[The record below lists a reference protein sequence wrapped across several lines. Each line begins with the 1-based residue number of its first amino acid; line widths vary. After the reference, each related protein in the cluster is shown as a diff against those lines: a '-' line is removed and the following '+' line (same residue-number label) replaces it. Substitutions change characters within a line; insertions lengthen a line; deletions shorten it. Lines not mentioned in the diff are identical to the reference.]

1 MKVCVHSGFARLLA
15 VACLGCAMAR
25 SALAAPTPAPASS
38 PAQRV
43 FITEFMAANTRSL
56 LDRDR
61 DYSDWIELYNAGS
74 DPVNLEGWCLTDDR
88 RKLDKWRFPAVT
100 LPPSEYLVVFASGK
114 HRRSPGS
121 ELHTNFKLDADGEY
135 LALVRPDGKT
145 VANEFGPKFPS
156 QAADT
161 SFGLAMSN
169 PSSLLVRED
178 APKKVFVPKSD
189 IGMSWL
195 TAEFDDSSWT
205 AAQNGVG
212 FDSRG
217 TYKSRIGL
225 DLRSQMIGRNS
236 SAYLRI
242 PFVLTNNAIES
253 LKLRVRYDD
262 GFVAYLNGWE
272 VARANAPATMGWNA
286 AATAEHGSAAPI
298 SQVEHFDGNAPR
310 YWTAQLNS
318 PTRPKEHVRSPGS
331 ADRHLRLVN
340 GQMAN
345 QVNSIAFPSI
355 SDTDSDAA
363 SLDLDYRFSGTGEGT
378 ERLSILLIPNSVHSR
393 EGVGVRFEAL
403 QNLREPNLPGVFAV
417 QLLHN
422 PENGQNALTLHWDGT
437 RRSTL
442 DVPAQA
448 FHQRVFHHAR
458 IELKKIDTG
467 VNVTVTLTADPASD
481 PRGTHANSTLTA
493 TVPGM
498 KLGNQRVQVTGRIGH
513 WDQTIDVDEL
523 QFQISGSAGLMGE
536 EFDLSGQISALKQGQ
551 NILAFH
557 ALNHSNTDTNF
568 FILPELLAG
577 LGAVRT
583 TEPIY
588 LPDPTPG
595 GANRLGFPAMAP
607 PPVFSTRGG
616 VFKDTVKVELAAKSG
631 VVRYTMDG
639 SEPTANSPEYSQ
651 PVTVNR
657 SMLIKAKTF
666 LANHAPSA
674 TGIETYTILDP
685 DLANFTSNLPII
697 IINSFGRYISANNKS
712 PISVRFINS
721 RNGRTS
727 LLGAADFDGRAT
739 ANIRG
744 YSTLRQPKNS
754 MTVRLRDE
762 NGDKIKAGLFGL
774 PKESDWVLYAPY
786 SDKTLMR
793 DALAYELSN
802 AMGRYAPRT
811 RFVELYVD
819 RNGGRLN
826 GQSDYMGVYVLVE
839 RVGLGPNRLNI
850 DPAGPEDIRE
860 PAISGG
866 YLFKRDHS
874 ERYEPSFRTSQG
886 NRFFYVEPKGT
897 EITREQSAWLSGYVS
912 QFERALYGPSF
923 QDPNQ
928 GYARYLDVDA
938 FIDQHWLIEAT
949 KNIDGF
955 RYSAYVHKPR
965 EGKLTMGPAWDWNLS
980 FGNADYHEGDNPR
993 GWYYDL
999 LRDSEICWYRRL
1011 SADPEFMQRTIDRWT
1026 ELRRSVFSR
1035 TRLLRRIDEMA
1046 AELNEAQARN
1056 FRRWP
1061 ILGRSVNPNSFV
1073 GRTYQEEIDWMKEW
1087 AGRRIDWIDS
1097 QFLRAPSIKPGNGG
1111 ALTVSASSG
1120 QIYYTLD
1127 GSDPRAHGAQPSSKA
1142 LVYKGP
1148 VTVKAGETLR
1158 ARVRRGEQW
1167 SGISSNR
1174 DKQE

>member
-1 MKVCVHSGFARLLA
+1 
-15 VACLGCAMAR
+15 
-25 SALAAPTPAPASS
+25 
-38 PAQRV
+38 
-43 FITEFMAANTRSL
+43 MAANSRSL

-61 DYSDWIELYNAGS
+61 EYSDWIEIYNAGAE
-74 DPVNLEGWCLTDDR
+74 PVNLEGWSLTDDR
-88 RKLDKWRFPAVT
+88 TKLDKWQFPAVT
-100 LPPSEYLVVFASGK
+100 LPPAEYLVIFASGK
-114 HRRSPGS
+114 HRRAPGS
-121 ELHTNFKLDADGEY
+121 ELHTNFKLDAEGEY
-135 LALVRPDGKT
+135 LALVRPDGKS
-145 VANEFGPKFPS
+145 VATEFTPRFPG
-156 QAADT
+156 QTADT

-169 PSSLLVRED
+169 PNSLLVREET
-178 APKKVFVPKSD
+178 PKRVLVPSAD

-195 TAEFDDSSWT
+195 TPGFDDSSWAP
-205 AAQNGVG
+205 AANGIG

-225 DLRSQMIGRNS
+225 DVRSQMVGKNS
-236 SAYLRI
+236 SAFVRI
-242 PFVLTNNAIES
+242 PFVVTNNGIES

-272 VARANAPATMGWNA
+272 VARANAPTTLAWNA
-286 AATAEHGSAAPI
+286 AATAEHGTAAPI
-298 SQVEHFDGNAPR
+298 SQVERFDGNAAR
-310 YWTAQLNS
+310 YWTAQLSS
-318 PTRPKEHVRSPGS
+318 PTRPKEHPRAPGS
-331 ADRHLRLVN
+331 NDRHLRLVN

-345 QVNSIAFPSI
+345 QVNSVAFPSI
-355 SDTDSDAA
+355 SETDSDSAA
-363 SLDLDYRFSGTGEGT
+363 IDLDYRFSGTGEGT
-378 ERLSILLIPNSVHSR
+378 ERLSVLLIPNSVHSR
-393 EGVGVRFEAL
+393 EGVGVRFDTL

-442 DVPAQA
+442 DVPSGA
-448 FHQRVFHHAR
+448 FRQRVFHHVR

-467 VNVTVTLTADPASD
+467 VNATVTLTADPASD
-481 PRGTHANSTLTA
+481 PRATHANTTLNA
-493 TVPGM
+493 TIAGM
-498 KLGNQRVQVTGRIGH
+498 KLGNQRLQLTGRIGH
-513 WDQTIDVDEL
+513 WDQTIDIDEV
-523 QFQISGSAGLMGE
+523 QFQMAGAAGLMGE

-551 NILAFH
+551 NVLAFH
-557 ALNHSNTDTNF
+557 ALNRTMTDSNF

-583 TEPIY
+583 SPPIY

-595 GANRLGFPAMAP
+595 GANRLGFVAMAP

-616 VFKDTVKVELAAKSG
+616 VFKESVKVELAAKEG
-631 VVRYTMDG
+631 VVRYTQDG
-639 SEPTANSPEYSQ
+639 SEPTAASPEYSQ
-651 PVTVNR
+651 PLVLSR
-657 SMLIKAKTF
+657 STLLKARTF
-666 LANHAPSA
+666 LPNHAPSG

-685 DLANFTSNLPII
+685 DLANFSSNLPII
-697 IINSFGRYISANNKS
+697 IINSFGRFISANNKS
-712 PISVRFINS
+712 PISVRFINGK
-721 RNGRTS
+721 NGRST
-727 LLGAADFDGRAT
+727 LLGPADFDGRAT

-754 MTVRLRDE
+754 MTIRLRDE
-762 NGDKIKAGLFGL
+762 NGDKVKAGLFGL

-802 AMGRYAPRT
+802 DMGRYAPRT
-811 RFVELYVD
+811 RFVEVYVD
-819 RNGGRLN
+819 RNGGRLSS
-826 GQSDYMGVYVLVE
+826 QSDYMGVYVLVE
-839 RVGLGPNRLNI
+839 RIGTGPNRLNI
-850 DPAGPEDIRE
+850 DPVRPENTRE
-860 PAISGG
+860 PDISGG
-866 YLFKRDHS
+866 YVFKRDHT
-874 ERYEPSFRTSQG
+874 ERYEPSFRTSHG

-897 EITREQSAWLSGYVS
+897 EITREQSAWLSSYVA
-912 QFERALYGPSF
+912 QFEQALYGSNF
-923 QDPNQ
+923 QDPAR

-965 EGKLTMGPAWDWNLS
+965 NGKLTMGPAWDWNLS

-999 LRDSEICWYRRL
+999 LRESEICWYRRL
-1011 SADPEFMQRTIDRWT
+1011 SEDPEFMQRTIDRWA

-1046 AELNEAQARN
+1046 AELNEAQTRN

-1061 ILGRSVNPNSFV
+1061 IMGRSVNPNSYV
-1073 GRTYQEEIDWMKEW
+1073 GRTYQDEINWMKEW
-1087 AGRRIDWIDS
+1087 AGRRIDWIDA
-1097 QFLRAPSIKPGNGG
+1097 QFLRVPTIKTGTGE
-1111 ALTVSASSG
+1111 TVTASGTG

-1127 GSDPRAHGAQPSSKA
+1127 GTDPRSRGGQPSSTA
-1142 LVYKGP
+1142 HVYKGP
-1148 VTVKAGETLR
+1148 VTVKSSDTFR
-1158 ARVRRGEQW
+1158 ARAKRGEQW

-1174 DKQE
+1174 DKAE